1 MANHSPY
8 EYNYYVPSAEHG
20 SGDDEDEKD
29 KKSLKKKT
37 SAIASVTG
45 HISLNDSGKGGEIS
59 LRAAKGEGKA
69 IKPIGL
75 FSKDFELKKPT
86 AEAKA
91 TAHKEDDD
99 DKKPVAAPVYPAAQL
114 PPMPEQPFPLP
125 TAESP
130 YLQPLGPEDFMHS
143 YPQAET
149 HILPAAKAESQE
161 EADEAD
167 DSYSPTAQPPQAWP
181 HPVIPPAYRTELQM
195 PVFPPAEGTPT
206 EPAQTAEQLYTIDED
221 NETQPLVPARQPEA
235 FAAPLPQTAEW
246 QPVQPKP
253 EDNNTVPAGA
263 GGNHGHGGYHGGNG
277 SGPTNNGR
285 PMPVPP
291 QPSGHNNGNFGGGIP
306 PSSPNNASSYT
317 MPPSPNQGYGNYLPL
332 PGPTETRIEPA
343 PQPTVIER
351 EVVTN
356 NLDPT
361 VPFLAAAGAVGFVA
375 ERHFRRKGDEKVAK
389 AAAAQNKKLQQQI
402 NTLQANQLRANQQP
416 TPAYNP
422 NAVPPA
428 HQAQPNQYPGYNH
441 NQQQPNVAPNPNTA
455 PTPAPVRPVR
465 SAERPAPFGTAEAV
479 GSGFA
484 AARTFG
490 ERPSQ
495 PMAPGEKTPQQ
506 QSAEQAN
513 IEAAN
518 EANQDVR
525 EEDIR
530 KVRDAWLETHVNKNT
545 GQVIERDYGQAYHQ
559 ERRAEQFPGAT
570 NASGDSNSHTSA
582 QQQGLGAGA
591 PVYAPMPQTSQPEP
605 MLTAGSVNPSLP
617 RPHQEPML
625 PQGAPRQIDP
635 QHRLPRPHNPI
646 VSNLTNPWFWLIL
659 GLLVIAYFG
668 RSAL

>member
-29 KKSLKKKT
+29 KKGLKKKT

-59 LRAAKGEGKA
+59 LRTAKGEVKS
-69 IKPIGL
+69 IRPIGL

-86 AEAKA
+86 AEAK
-91 TAHKEDDD
+91 TTDQKEDDD
-99 DKKPVAAPVYPAAQL
+99 NKKPVTAPVSPAGQMPPATLEQPL
-114 PPMPEQPFPLP
+114 PPP

-149 HILPAAKAESQE
+149 HILPTAEKDDQDETE
-161 EADEAD
+161 ESDGV
-167 DSYSPTAQPPQAWP
+167 YSSTAQPQQAWP
-181 HPVIPPAYRTELQM
+181 RPVIPPAYRAESQM
-195 PVFPPAEGTPT
+195 PVFPPAESAPA
-206 EPAQTAEQLYTIDED
+206 EPAQTAEQLFTIDEN
-221 NETQPLVPARQPEA
+221 NETQPLATTVQPEA

-246 QPVQPKP
+246 QPSQPEP
-253 EDNNTVPAGA
+253 EDNNTAAAGA
-263 GGNHGHGGYHGGNG
+263 GGGHGGHHGGNG
-277 SGPTNNGR
+277 NGPSNNNGR
-285 PMPVPP
+285 PAPVPP
-291 QPSGHNNGNFGGGIP
+291 QPAGHNNGNFGGGMP
-306 PSSPNNASSYT
+306 PSSPNNAPGYN
-317 MPPSPNQGYGNYLPL
+317 MPPSPNVGYGNYAPL
-332 PGPTETRIEPA
+332 PGPTETRVEPT
-343 PQPTVIER
+343 PQNTVVER

-389 AAAAQNKKLQQQI
+389 AATAQNKKLQQQI
-402 NTLQANQLRANQQP
+402 NALQANQLRANQQP

-422 NAVPPA
+422 NAAPPA

-441 NQQQPNVAPNPNTA
+441 NLQPNVGPNPNVAP
-455 PTPAPVRPVR
+455 TPAPVR

-484 AARTFG
+484 APRTFG
-490 ERPSQ
+490 ERPAQ
-495 PMAPGEKTPQQ
+495 PMAPGEKSPQQ

-570 NASGDSNSHTSA
+570 NAAGDSNAHTST

-659 GLLVIAYFG
+659 GLLIIAYFG